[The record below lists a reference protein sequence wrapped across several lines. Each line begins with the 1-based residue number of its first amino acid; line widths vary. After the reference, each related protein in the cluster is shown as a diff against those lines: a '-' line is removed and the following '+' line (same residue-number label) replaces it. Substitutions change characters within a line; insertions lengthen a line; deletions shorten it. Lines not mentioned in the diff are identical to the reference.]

1 MKNTFD
7 LRPPNNECLKM
18 PISYALKNGDVV
30 SILTGEG
37 RPSTEWMRF
46 AKSRSTRSKLRQYFR
61 SQQRSCIRKSGEMI
75 FFDYLLQNRDVIVQ
89 NSYLGDACT
98 EVPCDVEE
106 LAAFLPG
113 KSHYTDPEELLFHVG
128 KNHNPNFL
136 RTKVSKIFLVPLK
149 VLEACDES
157 RFDNI
162 TRSVYEA
169 QMDDVAILEE
179 INDDEEDLSGLL
191 NGGAHELADVDSICE
206 HCLPVRGDTIVG
218 TRPSGYDGA
227 ATVHRYECPLA
238 QRAVNSAKPDV
249 LEGVNGSTLMPVQ
262 LVWSDEEVWEEDSNL
277 ESYLAE
283 IKIMANDRKL
293 LLADCSVI
301 ASKNSEIL
309 KTGSSSSSEH
319 CILEFLVRVSDL
331 DELQLLMNKLRE
343 VPSVMSVERRV
354 SDLADRQI
362 IVFVYPYSCLLPL
375 QVRE

>member
-1 MKNTFD
+1 
-7 LRPPNNECLKM
+7 M

-179 INDDEEDLSGLL
+179 IGDDDEEDLSGLL

-206 HCLPVRGDTIVG
+206 HCLPVRGDTVVG

-362 IVFVYPYSCLLPL
+362 IVFAYPYSCLLPL

>member
-1 MKNTFD
+1 
-7 LRPPNNECLKM
+7 
-18 PISYALKNGDVV
+18 
-30 SILTGEG
+30 
-37 RPSTEWMRF
+37 
-46 AKSRSTRSKLRQYFR
+46 
-61 SQQRSCIRKSGEMI
+61 MI
-75 FFDYLLQNRDVIVQ
+75 FFDYLLQNRDVILQ
-89 NSYLGDACT
+89 NSYLGDACP

-128 KNHNPNFL
+128 KHHNPNFL
-136 RTKVSKIFLVPLK
+136 RAKVSKIFLVPLK

-157 RFDNI
+157 RFVNI

-179 INDDEEDLSGLL
+179 MDDDEEDLSGLL
-191 NGGAHELADVDSICE
+191 NGGEYQLADVDSICE

-218 TRPSGYDGA
+218 TRPSGSDGA

-238 QRAVNSAKPDV
+238 QRAVNSAKSDN
-249 LEGVNGSTLMPVQ
+249 LEEANGATLMPVQ

-283 IKIMANDRKL
+283 IKVMANDRKL

-309 KTGSSSSSEH
+309 KTGSSSSREH

-331 DELQLLMNKLRE
+331 DELQLLMDKLRE

-354 SDLADRQI
+354 SDLVDRLTR
-362 IVFVYPYSCLLPL
+362 IVFANPYFCFLQFKFGSNLL
-375 QVRE
+375 ESTNS